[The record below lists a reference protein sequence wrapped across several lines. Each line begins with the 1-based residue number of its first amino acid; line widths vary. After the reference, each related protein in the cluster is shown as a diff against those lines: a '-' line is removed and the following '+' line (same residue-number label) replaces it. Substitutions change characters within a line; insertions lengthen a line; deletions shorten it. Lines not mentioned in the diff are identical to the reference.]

1 MPDAIDKFM
10 CSGREWEPAGP
21 RDEAI
26 AVMMSGGIDSS
37 VTAAMLKRS
46 GRDIVGVTM
55 QIPSGLGPR
64 CGGAELRACCG
75 TGASQIAAQLGI
87 PFYFVDVRD
96 EFRRHVI
103 EPFREAY
110 RNGRTP
116 SPCIDCN
123 THIKF
128 GVLMQLVRDALGI
141 EQVATGHYARISED
155 ALRAAMDKRKD
166 QSYFLYGIRRADLPR
181 ILFPLARQ
189 TKDRTR
195 ELAAAYGLEL
205 IDRAESV
212 ELCFAGQGDYR
223 EALGDSP
230 DAGPGDVLDLGGN
243 VIGTHKGISQYT
255 IGQRGGLG
263 IAGGVPLYVVE
274 IDSET
279 NTVVLGGR
287 EAACRRDVHARGLN
301 VLAPEALAG
310 GGRFLGKIRSRL
322 DAAPCAVTGLGED
335 CISVRFDE
343 PEHGVCPGQHLVL
356 YTDDGQVV
364 AGGEIGHVPLARRIR
379 VV

>member
-128 GVLMQLVRDALGI
+128 GSMMDLVRDALGI
-141 EQVATGHYARISED
+141 EQVATGHYARISAS
-155 ALRAAMDKRKD
+155 ALRAAEDKRKD

-181 ILFPLARQ
+181 ILFPLGGQ

-195 ELAAAYGLEL
+195 DLAVDYGLEL
-205 IDRAESV
+205 IDRTESV

-223 EALGDSP
+223 EALGDEP
-230 DAGPGDVLDLGGN
+230 DAGPGDVLNLEGN
-243 VIGTHKGISQYT
+243 TIGTHKGISQYT

-263 IAGGVPLYVVE
+263 IAGGVPLYVVDINPE
-274 IDSET
+274 A
-279 NTVVLGGR
+279 NAVMLGRR
-287 EAACRRDVHARGLN
+287 EAACRRDVHASGLN
-301 VLAPEALAG
+301 VLAPEMLAG
-310 GGRFLGKIRSRL
+310 GGRYLGKIRSRL
-322 DAAPCAVTGLGED
+322 DAAPCTITQLGED
-335 CISVRFDE
+335 FITVEFDE

-356 YTDDGQVV
+356 YTDAGQVV
-364 AGGEIGHVPLARRIR
+364 AGGTIERGP
-379 VV
+379 

>member
-1 MPDAIDKFM
+1 MDEVADKFM
-10 CSGREWEPAGP
+10 SSGREWEPEGP
-21 RDEAI
+21 RDEAV

-37 VTAAMLKRS
+37 VTAAMLKRA
-46 GRDIVGVTM
+46 GADVVGVTM
-55 QIPSGLGPR
+55 QIPSGLGPS

-75 TGASQIAAQLGI
+75 TGASEIASQLDI

-123 THIKF
+123 TYIKF
-128 GVLMQLVRDALGI
+128 GVMMQLVRDAFGI

-155 ALRAAMDKRKD
+155 ELGAAADKRKD

-181 ILFPLARQ
+181 ILFPLGGQ

-195 ELAAAYGLEL
+195 ELAAEYELDL
-205 IDRAESV
+205 IDRTESV

-223 EALGDSP
+223 EALGDNP
-230 DAGPGDVLDLGGN
+230 DAGPGDVLDIEGA
-243 VIGTHKGISQYT
+243 VIGAHKGISQYT

-263 IAGGVPLYVVE
+263 IAGGVPLYVIE
-274 IDSET
+274 IDPEL

-287 EAACRRDVHARGLN
+287 DAACRRDACARGLN
-301 VLAPEALAG
+301 VLAPEMLAG
-310 GGRFLGKIRSRL
+310 GWRFLGKIRSRL
-322 DAAPCAVTGLGED
+322 DAAPCVVTELGED
-335 CISVRFDE
+335 CVTVEFDE

-356 YTDDGQVV
+356 YTQEGRVV
-364 AGGEIGHVPLARRIR
+364 AGGEIARR
-379 VV
+379 